1 MDVVNVNLAIVE
13 KFVNLNNA
21 KMNVLLKE
29 NAMKMENVSVKKG
42 GEVMIVLQ
50 DIVLII
56 VTETEFAQRKEYV
69 NVKMTGLE

>member
-42 GEVMIVLQ
+42 GEVMIVL
-50 DIVLII
+50 
-56 VTETEFAQRKEYV
+56 
-69 NVKMTGLE
+69 